1 MHSNTKP
8 GMADKPDCS
17 MKQTSDIASEVI
29 KEKEADI
36 SRYFENGSRTIFDEI
51 VPSKKN
57 DFSEVQ
63 RSTMSRIPDFE
74 LMSDRSNEFL
84 KSSTLFDNE
93 LLDHSAS
100 NDMHRDI
107 WIPSEKTRKV
117 LRSIATSAMGSNSLE
132 RENLT
137 MPGLAIQGD
146 MPDLIKSTAIR
157 YLGEAENIHRNVRTS
172 SDVTQDERGLRN
184 LIQAGCYKAAINL
197 SGKLLAVYA
206 QGYGKINQPSKHT
219 PHSLQLW
226 YTRLALL
233 TKLNQVDVL
242 ENESKPF
249 GNLDKPD
256 MYFTFYPDL
265 YGTRPGS
272 MASFSFRLL
281 LAEIPSYCGRPKEAL
296 DNLYKVLATVNQIIT
311 NFNDGYSGDG
321 SRITVNAVEQED
333 AIRLWKGRRSRVL
346 MSITNCA
353 VGIKNYVLA
362 VDILEKLCDSPD
374 WSPEQL
380 EALKSSIGR
389 LHLFLGD
396 VATAERL
403 LINENK
409 QNSSLTVREWMDR
422 GLLAVA
428 HNSFQEAYKYFQ
440 EAAMLDPNN
449 IALINNMAVCLLYT
463 GQLKEAVHL
472 YESAIT
478 KNPARSLQESILLNL
493 RSAYELLT
501 HCEQP
506 KLQLL
511 SQLNRYKGDAID
523 IQCLKLGL

>member
-1 MHSNTKP
+1 
-8 GMADKPDCS
+8 MAEKPDCS
-17 MKQTSDIASEVI
+17 VKQTSDIASEVTKD
-29 KEKEADI
+29 KESDI

-57 DFSEVQ
+57 DFPEVQ
-63 RSTMSRIPDFE
+63 VGVSRIPEFE
-74 LMSDRSNEFL
+74 LMGDRANEFL
-84 KSSTLFDNE
+84 KTSTLFDNE
-93 LLDHSAS
+93 LLDHSTT
-100 NDMHRDI
+100 NDTHRDI

-117 LRSIATSAMGSNSLE
+117 LRSIATSTTGNSLE

-146 MPDLIKSTAIR
+146 MQDLIKTAAIR
-157 YLGEAENIHRNVRTS
+157 FLGEDENIHRNVRTA
-172 SDVTQDERGLRN
+172 SDVTQDERGLRS

-233 TKLNQVDVL
+233 AKLRQIDVL

-281 LAEIPSYCGRPKEAL
+281 LAETPLYCGRPKEAL
-296 DNLYKVLATVNQIIT
+296 DNLYKVLATVNQIIG
-311 NFNDGYSGDG
+311 NFNAGYSGDG
-321 SRITVNAVEQED
+321 SRVTVNPVEQED
-333 AIRLWKGRRSRVL
+333 AMRLWKGRRSRVL
-346 MSITNCA
+346 ISITNCA
-353 VGIKNYVLA
+353 VSMKNYVLA
-362 VDILEKLCDSPD
+362 IDILEKLCDSPD
-374 WSPEQL
+374 WTPEQL
-380 EALKSSIGR
+380 EALKASIGR

-396 VATAERL
+396 VPTAEKL
-403 LINENK
+403 LIKEHK
-409 QNSSLTVREWMDR
+409 QNDSLTVREWMDR
-422 GLLAVA
+422 GLMAVA
-428 HNSFQEAYKYFQ
+428 NNSFQEAYKCFQ
-440 EAAMLDPNN
+440 EAAMLDPSNV
-449 IALINNMAVCLLYT
+449 ALINNMAVCLLYT

-478 KNPARSLQESILLNL
+478 KNPAKSLQESILLNIC
-493 RSAYELLT
+493 SSYELHM

-511 SQLNRYKGDAID
+511 SQLNRYKGDAVD
-523 IQCLKLGL
+523 IQCLKLAL